1 MIARF
6 SPSVAVLALTLA
18 LAPQA
23 VVAQRPALAGE
34 KARVAE
40 AVRQDLTRLARLQKT
55 WHDKTKAYAA
65 DASDLGFAAT
75 SGADVNIAFA
85 SMNAWAAN
93 ASHAVLSPVKCFVI
107 VSSADAPDAPT
118 AQPFCTDA
126 EPGTAAGR
134 VAATTAA
141 APATPPSAEPAPTKA
156 APAKAATPSPTRPT
170 TTPNTQ
176 KSSAPARQAPARQQA
191 ATPRRQTP
199 PPRAT
204 PTTTPTTTPN
214 RPSTAANPAPGI
226 TPGGGPAGL
235 VPGAARLSTREV
247 IAGASAS
254 DRAEAVSA
262 QQFAGVLS
270 EFAQSALSVLNAP
283 RPEIVRDPYESTQE
297 FEARRA
303 AAAAAFDRREAEF
316 FRDNTKTY
324 SVQMAV
330 TGVKYDPDREV
341 LEFKVDPVRLP
352 VMREGGAG
360 SQLSLTCYTRPVFW
374 CSPDTGMIY
383 DAGDLWKVPRA
394 TARQHDVLRTPMTLT
409 ARFTVG
415 RLEGG
420 ERELAISL
428 VDMDLQARGQSVER
442 WPGSSR

>member
-1 MIARF
+1 MARLF
-6 SPSVAVLALTLA
+6 PSAAFLVASLA

-23 VVAQRPALAGE
+23 VLAQRPALAGE
-34 KARVAE
+34 KARVAD
-40 AVRQDLTRLARLQKT
+40 AVRLDLTRLALLQKAR
-55 WHDKTKAYAA
+55 HDKAKTYAA
-65 DASDLGFAAT
+65 DARDLGFAPT
-75 SGADVNIAFA
+75 SGADINIAFA

-93 ASHAVLSPVKCFVI
+93 ASHAVLSPVKCFII
-107 VSSADAPDAPT
+107 VSAADAPDAPT

-134 VAATTAA
+134 VAASTAG
-141 APATPPSAEPAPTKA
+141 TPPASTPPAAQPAPTKA
-156 APAKAATPSPTRPT
+156 APTKAVTPAPTRQ
-170 TTPNTQ
+170 TP
-176 KSSAPARQAPARQQA
+176 PRQQA
-191 ATPRRQTP
+191 STPARQTP
-199 PPRAT
+199 PPARQSA
-204 PTTTPTTTPN
+204 PTTTPN
-214 RPSTAANPAPGI
+214 RPSAATNPAPGI
-226 TPGGGPAGL
+226 TAGGGPAGL

-247 IAGASAS
+247 IAGASPSA
-254 DRAEAVSA
+254 RAESVSA
-262 QQFAGVLS
+262 QQFAGVLA
-270 EFAQSALSVLNAP
+270 EFAQSALGVLNAP

-297 FEARRA
+297 FEQRKAVA
-303 AAAAAFDRREAEF
+303 AAAYDRRETEF

-324 SVQMAV
+324 SVQMTVSA
-330 TGVKYDPDREV
+330 VKYDPDREV
-341 LEFKVDPVRLP
+341 LEFKVDPLRLP
-352 VMREGGAG
+352 VLREGGAG

-415 RLEGG
+415 RLQG